1 MTDMPATQQSQAI
14 SNSNQI
20 LGLAS
25 RLMDLYNGCKQ
36 SINAWNDDGTLT
48 VVQHLATAPQNADGS
63 LGTADTTPNNADPID
78 TRVTANTA
86 LVRAISANNLA
97 SLVTQLGNFVSL
109 VEGNAVSAQAG
120 FRSLF
125 NQAVGG

>member
-1 MTDMPATQQSQAI
+1 MSATEQTQSI
-14 SNSNQI
+14 GNSNQI
-20 LGLAS
+20 LGLAG

-36 SINAWNDDGTLT
+36 GINAWNDDGTLT
-48 VVQHLATAPQNADGS
+48 VVQHLATAAQNADGS
-63 LGTADTTPNNADPID
+63 LGAADATPVNANPID
-78 TRVTANTA
+78 TRVTANAT
-86 LVRAISANNLA
+86 LVRAISANNLS

-125 NQAVGG
+125 NQATGS